1 MMGRAGR
8 PGFDDFGE
16 SFLVSKNIQDESNL
30 VELYLRGESEQ
41 VTSKLANPSAQRAEQ
56 DGALLAHIL
65 SIVATAGIN
74 DRDGISRFLSKT
86 FLASQTPAEALE
98 ARTDDVL
105 HWLCENSMI
114 ERTGESQEVKRAI
127 KGRVSESSDE
137 EMWEDEMPSWANSAT
152 SIPGLDLFKK
162 EEGRKPVLSPRTG
175 PAIFGFTKASAY
187 RVSEDW
193 VPEPAA
199 MTYSPTS
206 LGSRV
211 SRLYLNPISG
221 KIIHDGLNRAME
233 IVSGQDKIGQVSP
246 LTLLHLASC
255 TPDFLPLWPRKS
267 DYDTILGV
275 LHGHERELLGESID
289 LEQERRMKGALVVQ
303 SWMEEASLDS
313 IEEEWGVQPG
323 DLRSRVELM
332 EWLLFAMR
340 RILSEDQN
348 LANFERDAHKIL
360 YDSIDEVH
368 RRVRFGCKA
377 DILGLVSIK
386 GIGRVRARE
395 MAETLGVSTA
405 LDVSEIT
412 ERDKARLSDLRGWSP
427 KLVDNLVRSAGK
439 SVRRSR

>member
-41 VTSKLANPSAQRAEQ
+41 VTSKLANPSAQHAEQ

-65 SIVATAGIN
+65 STVATAGIN

-86 FLASQTPAEALE
+86 FLASQMPAETLE

-137 EMWEDEMPSWANSAT
+137 ETWEDEMPSWANSAT

-162 EEGRKPVLSPRTG
+162 EEGRKSVLSPRTG

-187 RVSEDW
+187 QVSEGW

-206 LGSRV
+206 LGSRI

-340 RILSEDQN
+340 RILSEDQK
-348 LANFERDAHKIL
+348 LANIERDAHKIL

>member
-1 MMGRAGR
+1 
-8 PGFDDFGE
+8 
-16 SFLVSKNIQDESNL
+16 
-30 VELYLRGESEQ
+30 
-41 VTSKLANPSAQRAEQ
+41 
-56 DGALLAHIL
+56 
-65 SIVATAGIN
+65 
-74 DRDGISRFLSKT
+74 
-86 FLASQTPAEALE
+86 
-98 ARTDDVL
+98 
-105 HWLCENSMI
+105 
-114 ERTGESQEVKRAI
+114 
-127 KGRVSESSDE
+127 
-137 EMWEDEMPSWANSAT
+137 
-152 SIPGLDLFKK
+152 
-162 EEGRKPVLSPRTG
+162 
-175 PAIFGFTKASAY
+175 
-187 RVSEDW
+187 
-193 VPEPAA
+193 

-303 SWMEEASLDS
+303 SWMEEASLDN

-348 LANFERDAHKIL
+348 LANIERDAHKTL

-368 RRVRFGCKA
+368 RRVRYGCKA